1 MPRTIICSMRGFFHC
16 LMQYFIVSCYC
27 LHCSSSDSP
36 PSRTQ
41 RKDRRSLGILLSSK
55 SFCGKCCVGLRNSN
69 IKLRSKLT
77 LVQPWPNVAPGATSG
92 PQSYFCGPW
101 PVTLGRVGLKKH
113 SVLAYLMV
121 VLENSIPYREMHC
134 MAWVKW
140 PSV

>member
-1 MPRTIICSMRGFFHC
+1 MHVHTHVCTHNTHANTRIHTHKSTK
-16 LMQYFIVSCYC
+16 
-27 LHCSSSDSP
+27 LHCQHEM
-36 PSRTQ
+36 T
-41 RKDRRSLGILLSSK
+41 LLQNYFHK
-55 SFCGKCCVGLRNSN
+55 PMPAFCGKCCVGLRNSN

-77 LVQPWPNVAPGATSG
+77 LVQPWPNAAPGATSG

-113 SVLAYLMV
+113 SVLAHLMV